1 MLFFSFVFSGET
13 HQKLKSPTSTD
24 VQARP
29 DWDQLLFKR
38 VNETRSRGRTPGT
51 DAVPHLSDSFT
62 DDSKTPQ
69 NRSVACR
76 VKPKVF
82 VTLPNDLATP
92 PGWTLP
98 RLATARASCL
108 RRKRLLRPRF
118 LSARQTKRF
127 PHKASV
133 PQPATRGQNARYA
146 ASPGAS
152 IFVYSQ

>member
-1 MLFFSFVFSGET
+1 MGFFSGET
-13 HQKLKSPTSTD
+13 HQKLKSAASTE
-24 VQARP
+24 VQTRP
-29 DWDQLLFKR
+29 DQDQLLFQR

-51 DAVPHLSDSFT
+51 DAVPHSSDSFT

-69 NRSVACR
+69 NRPVACR

-108 RRKRLLRPRF
+108 RHKRLLRPHF
-118 LSARQTKRF
+118 LSAPQIKRC

-133 PQPATRGQNARYA
+133 PQPATRGQNARCA